1 LLAFRDRLAAAIQ
14 AKRSAV
20 CVGLDPRFAQLP
32 PRFAQSLPPAWA
44 LLEFNKYVIDQVAD
58 VCPIVKPQSA
68 FYELYGAD
76 GIASLVE
83 TIRYAKSKGLLV
95 LLDVK
100 RGDMGATSE
109 AYAEAY
115 LSPDGPFDVDAL
127 TINGYQG
134 TDCLQPFLD
143 QAREHAKGV
152 FVLVKTSN
160 PSSVEIQD
168 LRTETGEPVFEA
180 MAKLVD
186 RWDCEAVV
194 GATYPR
200 EAARARELMP
210 RATILAPGYGA
221 QGATAQDVVPSF
233 RADGSGAIVN
243 NSRGI
248 IFAAD
253 ARQAAIDMRD
263 AINAALGA

>member
-1 LLAFRDRLAAAIQ
+1 M
-14 AKRSAV
+14 
-20 CVGLDPRFAQLP
+20 
-32 PRFAQSLPPAWA
+32 A
-44 LLEFNKYVIDQVAD
+44 LLEFNKYIIDQVAD

-68 FYELYGAD
+68 FYELHGAD
-76 GIASLVE
+76 GIAALIE
-83 TIRYAKSKGLLV
+83 TVRYARSKGLLV
-95 LLDVK
+95 LLDAK
-100 RGDMGATSE
+100 RNDIGSTAD
-109 AYAEAY
+109 AYAEAF
-115 LSPDGPFDVDAL
+115 LSPEGPFDADAV
-127 TINGYQG
+127 TVNGYLG
-134 TDCLQPFLD
+134 TDGLQPFLD
-143 QAREHAKGV
+143 QAQKYGKGV

-160 PSSVEIQD
+160 PSAGELQD
-168 LRTETGEPVFEA
+168 MQLASGEPVFEA

-221 QGATAQDVVPSF
+221 QGATAHDVVPAF
-233 RADGSGAIVN
+233 RADGGGAIVN

-253 ARQAAIDMRD
+253 PRQAAIDMRD
-263 AINAALGA
+263 AVNAALGR